1 MKVKKYIIGLMTCSM
16 LLGVGYFKPVEAID
30 FSKNEAKYMSLCSSS
45 QLTNDNKKTCESFNS
60 YLKEKNKKLNKELQ
74 SQKSDAQ
81 NTANSLSA
89 AEKKLNSINN
99 SISSKEAEIK
109 YVENSIQNTQNEI
122 DQNSQEIKDRMY
134 VMQSY
139 MNENTFIN
147 YIFGANNFTD
157 MLSRIDSFNTLTYSD
172 KELVK
177 TMVEKKKAI
186 ESQKV
191 TLENAKKV
199 LESQKV
205 EQAAIQTQ
213 YETLLE
219 EQRKKVAATQVDAN
233 VAASQSKQIDESLTA
248 FYENSKKDDVGHVTQ
263 LPVPST
269 PSTNNNTSSNT
280 NNNQS
285 SNTNN
290 EQDSNTDQTT
300 NNNNSNENQNSSNNN
315 QNSSTNT
322 NQNNSSITESNAAL
336 GVKIANYALAKQGS
350 RYYWGASG
358 PTYFDCSGL
367 VYWAHKQAGVRIGR
381 TTAAGYAGSGKS
393 VSYNNL
399 QIGDVITFNYG
410 RGVAHIGIYIGN
422 GRMVHASGKGSETV
436 GQDPN
441 QCVKVTS
448 GSYFHNYI
456 YNCRRLY

>member
-30 FSKNEAKYMSLCSSS
+30 FSKDENKYMSLCASGS
-45 QLTNDNKKTCESFNS
+45 LTNSNKKTCEAFNS
-60 YLKEKNKKLNKELQ
+60 YLKEKNKKLKKELQ
-74 SQKSDAQ
+74 SQKNEAQ
-81 NTANSLSA
+81 STANSLSA

-109 YVENSIQNTQNEI
+109 YVETSIQNTQNEI

-139 MNENTFIN
+139 LNENTFIN
-147 YIFGANNFTD
+147 YIFGANSFTD

-172 KELVK
+172 KELIK
-177 TMVEKKKAI
+177 TMVEKKKEI

-248 FYENSKKDDVGHVTQ
+248 FYESSKKDDVGHVNQ
-263 LPVPST
+263 IPVPST
-269 PSTNNNTSSNT
+269 PSTSNNT
-280 NNNQS
+280 NNNNQ
-285 SNTNN
+285 NTNN
-290 EQDSNTDQTT
+290 GQ
-300 NNNNSNENQNSSNNN
+300 NSNDNQQSNNN
-315 QNSSTNT
+315 QNTTTDNNTSTDSSAT
-322 NQNNSSITESNAAL
+322 L
-336 GVKIANYALAKQGS
+336 GVKIANYALSKQGS
-350 RYYWGASG
+350 RYYWGAQG
-358 PTYFDCSGL
+358 PNYFDCSGL
-367 VYWAHKQAGVRIGR
+367 VYWAHNQAGVKIGR

-393 VSYNNL
+393 VSYSNL

-410 RGVAHIGIYIGN
+410 RGVAHIGIYIGS

-448 GSYFHNYI
+448 IAPGSYFYNYI